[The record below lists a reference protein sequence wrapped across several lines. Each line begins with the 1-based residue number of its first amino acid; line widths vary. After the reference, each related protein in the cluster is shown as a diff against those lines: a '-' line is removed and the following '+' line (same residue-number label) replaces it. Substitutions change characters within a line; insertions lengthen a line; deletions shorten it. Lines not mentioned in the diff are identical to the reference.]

1 MIVSKKLAIRM
12 IQTGLA
18 IFIAGPLLYLLLYW
32 WTLDVPLWQHII
44 ENQFFPLIRN
54 SIILLVGVG
63 FGTSVLGVGLA
74 WLTYRY
80 RFTGSAFLTGALILP
95 LAIPAYVQG
104 FIYLGILDVSGP
116 FQTYLR
122 AMWPDV
128 GFINARHPFGVIWVM
143 SWVLYP
149 YVYLLTRQAFSKLD
163 RSQIEVARLAGF
175 SKRRIFFKLI
185 FPMIRPGWL
194 AGLTLVWMETLA
206 DFGTVS
212 LFGFSTFTT
221 AIYKTWFDFYSL
233 ATAAQ
238 LSSLLMLVAFLLLWW
253 EKRSESHIRHD
264 SNSTPWA
271 AQRLTG
277 KHRFLVSL
285 VCWTALG
292 TALIV
297 PVIQLVY
304 WSFQAPAHT
313 LQTLIDPFW
322 NSVLLAVMA
331 AGVITVFA
339 YIQSLINYRRTDPV
353 LDRLV
358 PLTKLGYALP
368 GTVVAVSTLLWF
380 SHIETF
386 LSDWLHIEVYLTGTV
401 LGLLLAYLI
410 RFFSLASQSLVD
422 SFARMEL
429 SVNDAARTLGAG
441 PWKRFRQIV
450 WPLTRPG
457 ALAALL
463 LVCTEVIKELPATLL
478 LRPFGWDTLA
488 LKVYQWTN
496 EAMWVNAAMPA
507 LLLIITGTLPLWLF
521 RPREEKNV
529 KA

>member
-1 MIVSKKLAIRM
+1 MSKKLTTRL

-18 IFIAGPLLYLLLYW
+18 ILIAGPLLYLLMYW
-32 WTLDVPLWQHII
+32 WTIDVPLWEHLIATQI
-44 ENQFFPLIRN
+44 FSLIRN
-54 SIILLVGVG
+54 SIILLLGVG
-63 FGTSVLGVGLA
+63 FGTSFLGVGLA

-80 RFTGSAFLTGALILP
+80 RFTGSRFLTGALILP

-116 FQTYLR
+116 LQTFMRQLY
-122 AMWPDV
+122 PDI
-128 GFINARHPFGVIWVM
+128 GFLNARNAFGVIWVM

-149 YVYLLTRQAFSKLD
+149 YIYLLTRQAFAKLD
-163 RSQIEVARLAGF
+163 RSQIEVARMAGY
-175 SKRRIFFKLI
+175 SRRRIFFTLI
-185 FPMIRPGWL
+185 FPMIRPGWM

-238 LSSLLMLVAFLLLWW
+238 LSSILMLIAFLLLWW

-264 SNSTPWA
+264 SHVTLWAPQILRGKQRFWVSLACWA
-271 AQRLTG
+271 ALA
-277 KHRFLVSL
+277 
-285 VCWTALG
+285 TAL
-292 TALIV
+292 AV
-297 PVIQLVY
+297 PVLQLIY
-304 WSFQAPAHT
+304 WSFQAPT
-313 LQTLIDPFW
+313 QTWQSLMAPLR
-322 NSVLLAVMA
+322 NSLLLAVMA
-331 AGVITVFA
+331 AAGITLLA
-339 YIQSLINYRRTDPV
+339 YIQSLINYRRMDPV

-368 GTVVAVSTLLWF
+368 GTVVAVAILLWF
-380 SHIETF
+380 SQLEQF
-386 LSDWLHIEVYLTGTV
+386 LSHILPFEVYLTGTV
-401 LGLLLAYLI
+401 LGLLGAYLI

-422 SFARMEL
+422 SFARMEV
-429 SVNDAARTLGAG
+429 SVNDAARTLGAS
-441 PWKRFRQIV
+441 PWLRFKQII

-496 EAMWVNAAMPA
+496 EAMWVEAAMPA

-521 RPREEKNV
+521 RPREEKN
-529 KA
+529 A